1 MGGHPKGLSE
11 QAKKTA
17 IASEAL
23 YKEGKLSVNEIARN
37 LNISKATL
45 YSYLRHRGVEIGTYT
60 KNEEPRQKVRRGS
73 MIPL

>member
-1 MGGHPKGLSE
+1 MGGCPKGLSE

-45 YSYLRHRGVEIGTYT
+45 YSYLRYREVKTAPLVPKAE
-60 KNEEPRQKVRRGS
+60 VR
-73 MIPL
+73 